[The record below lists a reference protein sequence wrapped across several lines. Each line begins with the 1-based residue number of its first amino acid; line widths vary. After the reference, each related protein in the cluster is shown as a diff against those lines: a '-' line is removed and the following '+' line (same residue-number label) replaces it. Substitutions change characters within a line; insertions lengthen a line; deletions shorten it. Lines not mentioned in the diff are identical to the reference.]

1 VNEIAKQATWA
12 DEHVRLHHYRDR
24 DGAEVDLVLENARG
38 QVVGIEVKA
47 SMSPGNEAFRHLRKL
62 RAAVGDDFLQGI
74 VLHLGDDV
82 LPFGDRM
89 TALPV
94 GCLWR
99 H

>member
-1 VNEIAKQATWA
+1 M
-12 DEHVRLHHYRDR
+12 HHYRDR